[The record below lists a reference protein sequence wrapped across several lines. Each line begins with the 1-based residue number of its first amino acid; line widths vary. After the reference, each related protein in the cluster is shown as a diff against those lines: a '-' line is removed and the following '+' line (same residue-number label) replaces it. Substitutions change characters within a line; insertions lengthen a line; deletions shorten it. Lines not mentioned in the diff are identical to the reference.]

1 MTLFEFVYQFVIGL
15 MYISNLFVLFYVF
28 FVAYKY
34 VFKNIGSI
42 FRHETVVVNLYFC
55 MCFFS
60 LNNATLFSC
69 IVFAIFALAV
79 LSYLSMRFVMRYILK
94 LVPQ

>member
-34 VFKNIGSI
+34 IFKNTGSL
-42 FRHETVVVNLYFC
+42 FHHEILVVNLYFC

-60 LNNATLFSC
+60 LHNAALYSC
-69 IVFAIFALAV
+69 IIFAIFALTV